1 MERSLHSL
9 RSVEMTRIRFLDY
22 ARNDKG
28 GCTLDMTNYFFLF
41 LAMAATDF
49 GFAGAFTGAA
59 T

>member
-1 MERSLHSL
+1 M
-9 RSVEMTRIRFLDY
+9 VEMTRIRFLDY

-28 GCTLDMTNYFFLF
+28 GRTLEMTNYFFLF
-41 LAMAATDF
+41 FTVAATDF